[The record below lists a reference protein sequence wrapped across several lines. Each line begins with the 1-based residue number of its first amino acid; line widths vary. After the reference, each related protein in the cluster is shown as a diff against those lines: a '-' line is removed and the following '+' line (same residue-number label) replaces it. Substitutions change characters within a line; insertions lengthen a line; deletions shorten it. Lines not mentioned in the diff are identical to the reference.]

1 MKNNNSKAPS
11 AALKMGGSQMMLCAA
26 AILIAILV
34 NLIAARLPSTATQFD
49 LSSEGFF
56 TLSEQTKNIT
66 ASLTEPVTI
75 YLIAETG
82 AEDDTVSTLLDRYAA
97 SSSNITVEQIDPVLY
112 PNFTANYTTESLAD
126 NSIIVESAKRFKV
139 VDNSKIFVQDL
150 SSYYTTGQVST
161 SFDGEGAITS
171 ALSYVVTD
179 DLPVVYALTGHG
191 EASLSQNLQNM
202 IGKDNYTLSSLELL
216 TEEGIPDD
224 CDALLI
230 VSPQADITEREKEAI
245 LSYMEKGG
253 SVMLF
258 ADLITAE
265 TPNLD
270 ALLEAYGLQLERGIV
285 IERGGNN
292 FLAGGYYHYLLPDI
306 KSHGITASLIENNKR
321 VLLPAAQAVTETASH
336 RSSLSVTPLLTTTS
350 ESYLK
355 PSAYE
360 MTTMEKE
367 TGDIDGPFPVGM
379 AVTEEASGGTTHL
392 AVFTSSYMLDDS
404 FDQIVYSA
412 NSDMFLSALGWM
424 CQYEQSMS
432 IHAKAV
438 NSEVLVVPASAG
450 NTWGMIMVIVL
461 PLALLALGLLVTLS
475 RRKK

>member
-11 AALKMGGSQMMLCAA
+11 AALKMGSSQMMLCAA

-66 ASLTEPVTI
+66 AGLTEPVTI

-179 DLPVVYALTGHG
+179 DLPVVYTLTGHG
-191 EASLSQNLQNM
+191 EASLSQNLQNL

-216 TEEGIPDD
+216 TEDGIPDD

-230 VSPQADITEREKEAI
+230 VSPQTDITEREKEAI

-285 IERGGNN
+285 VERGGNN

-336 RSSLSVTPLLTTTS
+336 RSSLSITPLLTTTS

-379 AVTEEASGGTTHL
+379 AVTEETSGGTTHL

>member
-66 ASLTEPVTI
+66 AGLTEPVTI

>member
-66 ASLTEPVTI
+66 AGLTEPVTI

-97 SSSNITVEQIDPVLY
+97 SSSNITVKQIDPVLY

-216 TEEGIPDD
+216 TEDGIPDD

-230 VSPQADITEREKEAI
+230 VSPQTDITEREKEAI

-336 RSSLSVTPLLTTTS
+336 RSSLSVTTLLTTTS

-379 AVTEEASGGTTHL
+379 AVTEETSGGTTHL

>member
-66 ASLTEPVTI
+66 AGLTEPVTI

-126 NSIIVESAKRFKV
+126 NRIIVESAKRFKV

>member
-1 MKNNNSKAPS
+1 MKNNSSKAPS

-66 ASLTEPVTI
+66 AGLTEPVTI

-97 SSSNITVEQIDPVLY
+97 ASSNITVEQIDPVLY

-191 EASLSQNLQNM
+191 EAALSQNLQNM

-216 TEEGIPDD
+216 TEDGIPGD

-230 VSPQADITEREKEAI
+230 VSPQTDITEREKEAI

-253 SVMLF
+253 NVMLF

-270 ALLEAYGLQLERGIV
+270 ALLDAYGLQLERGIV

-336 RSSLSVTPLLTTTS
+336 RSSLSVTTLLTTTS

-379 AVTEEASGGTTHL
+379 AVTEETSGGTTHL
-392 AVFTSSYMLDDS
+392 AVFTSSYTLDDS

>member
-1 MKNNNSKAPS
+1 MKNNSSKAPS

-66 ASLTEPVTI
+66 AGLTEPVTI

-97 SSSNITVEQIDPVLY
+97 ASSNITVEQIDPVLY

-126 NSIIVESAKRFKV
+126 NSVIVESAKRFKV

-216 TEEGIPDD
+216 TEDGIPDD

-230 VSPQADITEREKEAI
+230 VSPQTDITEREKEAI

-270 ALLEAYGLQLERGIV
+270 ALLDAYGLQLERGIV

-336 RSSLSVTPLLTTTS
+336 RSSLSVTTLLTTTS

-379 AVTEEASGGTTHL
+379 AVTEETSGGTTHL

-461 PLALLALGLLVTLS
+461 PLALLALGLFVTLS